1 LFVIFTKKRQKMN
14 LLSKKNRIS
23 IKNQSILLIAI
34 SIVYFLLC
42 VLLYLK
48 KDTIMAFAMLGM
60 TVIYVVTG
68 IIFLNI
74 ARN

>member
-1 LFVIFTKKRQKMN
+1 P
-14 LLSKKNRIS
+14 LSKKNRIS
-23 IKNQSILLIAI
+23 LKNQSILLIAI

-48 KDTIMAFAMLGM
+48 IDTTMAFAMLGM
-60 TVIYVVTG
+60 AVIYVVTG

>member
-1 LFVIFTKKRQKMN
+1 MN